1 MTSDV
6 LVHGLAERRR
16 FVAGILILVALGVA
30 GVAPSAM
37 AKDIP
42 LLAIEVYD
50 GPSGAAYVQLTD
62 VLINGKIEMKDC
74 TPFQNA
80 AVDKSTYGKMGKVVM
95 GVGGVLERGADGVMR
110 YTPSGG
116 SAACVVP
123 VNIKFDHNAAY
134 SLSELADQAML
145 HGTPLGTVTDA
156 AAGAPPIKKTVK
168 LVFVSAPNPESGE
181 YMRAERATDIPGWQ
195 AYLSKYPAVAHSADA
210 KLRLAA
216 LFVSAGEAAWQSY
229 DKSAGTASPRYADL
243 KTAKSNLD
251 QAHAVAPDI
260 PSVKSLADELHKS
273 FTGITDK
280 GRAELDNYHVA
291 LNGHT
296 AGYVHLQN
304 AKKLSD
310 IVAGI
315 DPYFAPEQ
323 ALMGDVQK
331 DINDEEAAVQSANG
345 AVDGKQFDQ
354 AYAFLVPYRAFADE
368 EPRVGVVVD
377 ATYQYHMEQGGAK
390 GGTQNWPGA
399 IKEYQ
404 QAIKT
409 KDTPE
414 AQDAE
419 KNAEAQLVIVTD
431 NNAVARAIESSKD
444 YQQQKK
450 PIPAYEVLSSL
461 TPHQQGMAV
470 EEMKALQAG
479 YVVAAAA
486 EAKSLHQAHTP
497 IRGPSDMAAIEKAYI
512 YLKNAYE
519 LSQDESYKDKM
530 DSYGDDLSAYL
541 LDQAKTYLAKPVG
554 SGTELGFACLEEA
567 RKYRASNFDAVRDA
581 ITSAGP
587 AHAMRSKLSI
597 RVQFRDPT
605 TQADRAGFAT
615 QLESAII
622 TGLEDS
628 GVVKVVRVGET
639 TAVEPDFQ
647 LDGDVLTHRF
657 TAVPT
662 KEPLESS
669 YRAGV
674 EQVPNEAWNALNRD
688 IDKAKNELMTAQLA
702 LQGAEARGN
711 KKSIKDLNAAK
722 DDAEKTIADLST
734 KLDTIPKTRPQD
746 EIRKYN
752 YTKLTTDLDGTI
764 KLQFRIA
771 DALTG
776 QTTKTDP
783 IERPAHQ
790 QDVQLLEVRGD
801 DVDGIKNSGVDS
813 KPEEFRSNLEN
824 AVRDELVAKVKEKV
838 AELPLKMY
846 GIAKAREAEDDL
858 EGAGELYRR
867 FLEITQDDKSVER
880 THASEF
886 LKDNFNLRPQVIATQ

>member
-1 MTSDV
+1 MTSDI
-6 LVHGLAERRR
+6 LVDGLAERRR
-16 FVAGILILVALGVA
+16 FLAGILVLAALGMAWVT
-30 GVAPSAM
+30 PLAM
-37 AKDIP
+37 AKDVP
-42 LLAIEVYD
+42 LMAIEVYD

-80 AVDKSTYGKMGKVVM
+80 AVDKSTYGKMGKVVL
-95 GVGGVLERGADGVMR
+95 GVGGVLERGGDGVMR
-110 YTPSGG
+110 YTPGG
-116 SAACVVP
+116 GATVCVVP
-123 VNIKFDHNAAY
+123 VNLKFEHNAVY
-134 SLSELADQAML
+134 SLSELADQGSL

-168 LVFVSAPNPESGE
+168 LVFVSAPNVELGE
-181 YMRAERATDIPGWQ
+181 FMRAERATDIPGWQ
-195 AYLSKYPAVAHSADA
+195 AYLSKYPTVAHSAEA

-216 LFVSAGEAAWQSY
+216 LFVGAGEAALQSY
-229 DKSAGTASPRYADL
+229 DKSAGSASPRYADL
-243 KTAKSNLD
+243 KTAKLNFD
-251 QAHAVAPDI
+251 QAHAAAPDM
-260 PSVKSLADELHKS
+260 PTVKNLGDELNKS

-280 GRAELDNYHVA
+280 GRAELDNYHAA

-304 AKKLSD
+304 AKKFSD

-315 DPYFAPEQ
+315 DSYFPPEQ

-331 DINDEEAAVQSANG
+331 DLNDVEGAVQSANG
-345 AVDGKQFDQ
+345 AIDGKQFDQ
-354 AYAFLVPYRAFADE
+354 AYAFIVPYRAFADE
-368 EPRVGVVVD
+368 EPRVGVIVD
-377 ATYQYHMEQGGAK
+377 ATYQYHMEQGGTK

-414 AQDAE
+414 AEDAE
-419 KNAEAQLVIVTD
+419 KNAEAQLVITTD
-431 NNAVARAIESSKD
+431 NNAVARAIDSSKD

-450 PIPAYEVLSSL
+450 PIPAYEVLASL
-461 TPHQQGMAV
+461 TPRQQGMAA
-470 EEMKALQAG
+470 EEMKALQAS
-479 YVVAAAA
+479 YVIAAAA

-497 IRGPSDMAAIEKAYI
+497 IRGPSDMAAIEKAYT

-530 DSYGDDLSAYL
+530 DLYGDDLSAYL
-541 LDQAKTYLAKPVG
+541 LDQAKAYLAKPVG

-567 RKYRASNFDAVRDA
+567 RRYRASNFDAVRDQ

-628 GVVKVVRVGET
+628 GVVKVVRVGEA
-639 TAVEPDFQ
+639 TAVDPDFQ

-662 KEPLESS
+662 KESLESS

-674 EQVPNEAWNALNRD
+674 EQVPNEAWNAVNRD
-688 IDKAKNELMTAQLA
+688 LDKVKNDLTSAQLA

-711 KKSIKDLNAAK
+711 KRSIKDLTATK
-722 DDAEKTIADLST
+722 DEAEKTIADLST

-752 YTKLTTDLDGTI
+752 YTKLTTELDGSI

-790 QDVQLLEVRGD
+790 ENVQLEDVRGD
-801 DVDGIKNSGVDS
+801 DVDGIKNSGVASNPD
-813 KPEEFRSNLEN
+813 EFRSNLET
-824 AVRDELVAKVKEKV
+824 AVRDELVTKVKEKV
-838 AELPLKMY
+838 GELPLKMY

-858 EGAGELYRR
+858 EGAGELYLR
-867 FLEITQDDKSVER
+867 FLEITPDDKSVER
-880 THASEF
+880 THAMEF
-886 LKDNFNLRPQVIATQ
+886 LKENFNLRPQAIATQ